1 MDTVEIGFGLQFK
14 TKISASTGRQI
25 LFVDTVDVLVNINKN
40 DIKLHIGG
48 GVWTDLA
55 SLFEVFFKG
64 TVVDEIRD
72 NITKAL
78 TTTLPDIAN
87 KALEKNDGLLTFPW
101 STYFVTFD
109 WESPD
114 PAVNITDTYLGLA
127 TKGLFFE
134 NGAGEVEPAVAIPKM
149 PFRPDTAPCPGLN
162 LFASTYSID
171 SFFTALLDA

>member
-1 MDTVEIGFGLQFK
+1 
-14 TKISASTGRQI
+14 
-25 LFVDTVDVLVNINKN
+25 VNINKD

-87 KALEKNDGLLTFPW
+87 KAL
-101 STYFVTFD
+101 
-109 WESPD
+109 
-114 PAVNITDTYLGLA
+114 
-127 TKGLFFE
+127 
-134 NGAGEVEPAVAIPKM
+134 
-149 PFRPDTAPCPGLN
+149 
-162 LFASTYSID
+162 
-171 SFFTALLDA
+171 